1 MIKDYGPKELKGVAH
16 CFTGNREQM
25 ESYLDLGLYIGVT
38 GWLCDSR
45 RNSELLG
52 AINYIPKD
60 RLLIETDSPYLMPKS
75 LSKSLNTRRNE
86 PQFLSYIAKELAT
99 LMEISLSELSL
110 ITRSNTKALFT
121 KIRAL

>member
-1 MIKDYGPKELKGVAH
+1 MVSPDGYAIVA
-16 CFTGNREQM
+16 E
-25 ESYLDLGLYIGVT
+25 
-38 GWLCDSR
+38 
-45 RNSELLG
+45 NSELLG

-86 PQFLSYIAKELAT
+86 PQFLGYIAKELAS
-99 LMEISLSELSL
+99 LMEISLSELSS
-110 ITRSNTKALFT
+110 ITRTNTKTLFA

>member
-16 CFTGNREQM
+16 CFTGSKEQM

-45 RNSELLG
+45 RNSELLE

-60 RLLIETDSPYLMPKS
+60 RLLIETDSPYLIPK
-75 LSKSLNTRRNE
+75 LLGKSLNTRRNE
-86 PQFLSYIAKELAT
+86 PQFLGYIAKELAS
-99 LMEISLSELSL
+99 LMEISLSEVSS
-110 ITRSNTKALFT
+110 ITRSNTKALFA
-121 KIRAL
+121 KMRIE